1 MSAITPASTIATE
14 MVGKYKL
21 VLLTG
26 TLLSSSDTITLT
38 QKVTGVGSLVAP
50 IGAVITGSLTTT
62 LASLQVSVSGLVVTI
77 ASFKADGTA
86 GSTLGTFAV
95 SLLGQTD

>member
-1 MSAITPASTIATE
+1 MSAITPVLSIATE
-14 MVGKYKL
+14 FAGKYKP
-21 VLLTG
+21 VFVTG

-38 QKVTGVGSLVAP
+38 QKVSGIGSLVAP

-62 LASLQVSVSGLVVTI
+62 LASLQVSVSGLVITI

-86 GSTLGTFAV
+86 ATTTGTFAV
-95 SLLGQTD
+95 TVLGQTD